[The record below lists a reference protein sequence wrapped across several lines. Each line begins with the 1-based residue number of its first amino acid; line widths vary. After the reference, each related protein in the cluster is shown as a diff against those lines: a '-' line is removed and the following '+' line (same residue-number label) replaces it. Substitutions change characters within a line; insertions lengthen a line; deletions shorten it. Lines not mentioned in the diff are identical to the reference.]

1 MTYSLTWMPDVLES
15 AGLKVAETPDWRTRG
30 NGDMGVPKGVMC
42 HHTGTS
48 VPGNMPTLH
57 VLISGRSDLTGPL
70 CQLGLGRDG
79 TFYMVAAGRANHA
92 GKGAWQGV
100 TTGNSSFIGIEAENS
115 GLPKD
120 PWPDIQMDA
129 YHRGVA
135 AILGK
140 IGAPA
145 IMCCGHKEFALPP
158 GRKDDPDFD
167 MTKFRAGVAPF
178 LVGKPS
184 APLIAPQ
191 DGQGRPTL
199 RRGNRGDSVKQMQKL
214 LGLTPDGSFG
224 PQTEASLR
232 AWQRAHKLVPD
243 GIAGPATWEAL
254 DAACK

>member
-30 NGDMGVPKGVMC
+30 NGDMGTPKGVMC

-48 VPGNMPTLH
+48 VVGNMPTLH

-92 GKGAWQGV
+92 GKGRWQGI

-115 GLPKD
+115 GLSSD
-120 PWPDIQMDA
+120 PWPDIQIDA

-135 AILGK
+135 AILSK

-145 IMCCGHKEFALPP
+145 IMCCGHKEYALPR

-167 MTKFRAGVAPF
+167 MVKFRACVAPF

-184 APLIAPQ
+184 APLI
-191 DGQGRPTL
+191 GQRQTASETFGTDP
-199 RRGNRGDSVKQMQKL
+199 GWWIWAA
-214 LGLTPDGSFG
+214 DGSRL
-224 PQTEASLR
+224 ACVAAR
-232 AWQRAHKLVPD
+232 ARPCPRRHCRPRHVGSARRCVQ
-243 GIAGPATWEAL
+243 IAR
-254 DAACK
+254 